1 MNLRNESCVSEGC
14 KYGLSPS
21 SKGSPQGSAR
31 ALLAGLV
38 FMLGM
43 EEGAAAPVPL
53 TVPGHLKLVAPL
65 DRPEDGYCIDIVGSG
80 QYIRFDM
87 PLTAHNCKP
96 GLYHDEAVV
105 LEPNGY
111 IRFPAYDRCVTA
123 AGLDGR
129 ALPGAALIPR
139 GCGERSPFLEA
150 ERLQIFRPRDNGQV
164 ELEGS
169 GLCLTAGHKSDSTF
183 ASDHR
188 WRALFLEEC
197 ASAEPTRSRW
207 HFSVPQNL

>member
-1 MNLRNESCVSEGC
+1 M
-14 KYGLSPS
+14 
-21 SKGSPQGSAR
+21 
-31 ALLAGLV
+31 LAGLLCL
-38 FMLGM
+38 LGSA
-43 EEGAAAPVPL
+43 EGIAAPVPL
-53 TVPGHLKLVAPL
+53 QVPGHLKLIDPL
-65 DRPEDGYCIDIVGSG
+65 DRPADGYCLDIVGSG

-105 LEPNGY
+105 LEANGY
-111 IRFPAYDRCVTA
+111 IRFPAYNRCLTA
-123 AGLDGR
+123 AGLNGR

-150 ERLQIFRPRDNGQV
+150 ERLQIFRLHDNGQV

-197 ASAEPTRSRW
+197 ASAEPSRSRW
-207 HFSVPQNL
+207 QFSVPQNL

>member
-1 MNLRNESCVSEGC
+1 MNIPHLNCKASC
-14 KYGLSPS
+14 LSI
-21 SKGSPQGSAR
+21 GV
-31 ALLAGLV
+31 ALLAGL
-38 FMLGM
+38 LGL
-43 EEGAAAPVPL
+43 PVMAQSTASPL
-53 TVPGHLKLVAPL
+53 ALQPPGHLKLIDPL

-105 LEPNGY
+105 LEANGY
-111 IRFPAYDRCVTA
+111 IRFPAYNRCVTA
-123 AGLDGR
+123 AGLNGR

-139 GCGERSPFLEA
+139 GCGERSPFLDA
-150 ERLQIFRPRDNGQV
+150 ERLQIFRLGDTGQV

-169 GLCLTAGHKSDSTF
+169 GLCLTVGHTSDSTF
-183 ASDHR
+183 DSSHR

-197 ASAEPTRSRW
+197 ASADPARSRW
-207 HFSVPQNL
+207 RFSVPSAG

>member
-1 MNLRNESCVSEGC
+1 MVS
-14 KYGLSPS
+14 S
-21 SKGSPQGSAR
+21 SRKVSPQGIAK

-38 FMLGM
+38 FVLSVT
-43 EEGAAAPVPL
+43 EGAAAPLPL
-53 TVPGHLKLVAPL
+53 QVPGHLKLIDPL
-65 DRPEDGYCIDIVGSG
+65 DRPEDGYCLDIVGSG

-105 LEPNGY
+105 LEANGY
-111 IRFPAYDRCVTA
+111 IRFPAYNRCLTA
-123 AGLDGR
+123 AGLNGR

-150 ERLQIFRPRDNGQV
+150 ERLQIFRLHDSGQV

-169 GLCLTAGHKSDSTF
+169 GLCLTAGHKSDTTF
-183 ASDHR
+183 SSEHR

-197 ASAEPTRSRW
+197 VSAEPARSRW
-207 HFSVPQNL
+207 HFSVPQNI